1 MHQPVS
7 RANVQLDGAAKQ
19 FESELDAARHL
30 AALERDRAEALTV
43 SLQHALDHQKQ
54 ERSELESAL
63 ESLNLHQASAA
74 ARERALVEQ
83 YEARL
88 AEARAMLVPEQA
100 RVAVLQAQLE
110 ASEAGLVRI
119 ESKAA
124 SDLQR
129 ERQRAE
135 QALLAVQFLEERAAR
150 SASGAAR
157 TSALSLRSEPES
169 MTPLSPST
177 ELQRERD
184 RANQA
189 ILAVKFL
196 ETEVMRVGRLQ
207 SELDQTRAA
216 LQALEARMHSETAHA
231 LRLAEQQRASQRDA
245 ALQAERERFLRLET
259 ELNLVRASLQREQEA
274 GRVAAATIAQIEG
287 SLASE
292 RSLAADLSTDV
303 TTLRNRLDEV
313 DRRHAAELQ
322 QIEGRADHAYR

>member
-19 FESELDAARHL
+19 FESELEAARHL
-30 AALERDRAEALTV
+30 AAVERDRAEALTV

-135 QALLAVQFLEERAAR
+135 QALLAVQFLEERAASR
-150 SASGAAR
+150 ASGAAR
-157 TSALSLRSEPES
+157 TSVLSLRPEPES
-169 MTPLSPST
+169 MTTLSPST

-189 ILAVKFL
+189 ILAVEFL
-196 ETEVMRVGRLQ
+196 ETEVQRVGQLQ

-231 LRLAEQQRASQRDA
+231 LRLATQRASQRDA
-245 ALQAERERFLRLET
+245 ALQAERAGFLRLET
-259 ELNLVRASLQREQEA
+259 ELNLVRASLHREQEA
-274 GRVAAATIAQIEG
+274 GRVAAATIAEIEG

-292 RSLAADLSTDV
+292 RSLAIDLSTDV

-313 DRRHAAELQ
+313 DRRYVAELQ